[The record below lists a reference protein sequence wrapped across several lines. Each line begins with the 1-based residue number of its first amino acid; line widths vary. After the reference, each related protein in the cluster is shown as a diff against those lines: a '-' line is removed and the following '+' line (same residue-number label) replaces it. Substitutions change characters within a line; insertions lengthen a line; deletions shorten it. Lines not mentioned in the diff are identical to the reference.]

1 MVFFVVDHPLIRHK
15 LGLLRKVDT
24 TTSKFRA
31 LTREIT
37 NLLTYEATR
46 DMSLTPAKID
56 GWAGPVEVERLQG
69 KKVVV
74 VPILR
79 AGLGMM
85 QGVLDLIPSAR
96 VNVVG
101 LYRNEDTLEPV
112 EYYKKFNPDIM
123 DRTAIIVDPM
133 LATGHSMAATVDMLK
148 LEGCRIIKAV
158 CLVAAPEG
166 VAEMKRL
173 HPDVTIYAAALDDHL
188 NDDAYIL
195 PGLGDAGDRLFGTR

>member
-1 MVFFVVDHPLIRHK
+1 MGFHVVDHPLIRHK
-15 LGLLRKVDT
+15 LGLLREVDT
-24 TTSKFRA
+24 ATSKFRA

-37 NLLTYEATR
+37 NLLTYEATH
-46 DMSLTPAKID
+46 DMPLVPECIT
-56 GWAGPVEVERLQG
+56 GWAGPVQVERLQG

-79 AGLGMM
+79 AGIGMM

-101 LYRNEDTLEPV
+101 LYRNETTFEPV

-133 LATGHSMAATVDMLK
+133 LATGHSMAVTADMLK
-148 LEGCRIIKAV
+148 QNGCASIKAI

-166 VAEMKRL
+166 VAEMNRR
-173 HPDVTIYAAALDDHL
+173 HSDIAIYSASLDDRL
-188 NDDAYIL
+188 NENAYIL

>member
-1 MVFFVVDHPLIRHK
+1 VFSVVNHPLVRHK
-15 LGLLRKVDT
+15 LGLLREVDT

-37 NLLTYEATR
+37 NLLSYEATR
-46 DMSLTPAKID
+46 DMPLLPTTIT
-56 GWAGPVEVERLQG
+56 GWAGQVEVERLQG

-101 LYRNEDTLEPV
+101 LYRDENTFEPV
-112 EYYKKFNPDIM
+112 EYYKKFNPDIA

-133 LATGHSMAATVDMLK
+133 LATGHSMIATVDMLK
-148 LEGCRIIKAV
+148 REGCNEIRAI

-166 VAEMKRL
+166 VAEMKLR
-173 HPDVTIYAAALDDHL
+173 HPDVSIFAASLDDHL
-188 NDDAYIL
+188 NEQAYIL
-195 PGLGDAGDRLFGTR
+195 PGLGDAGDRLFGTK